1 MRVCLLLVFYS
12 IEANCIPVGEF
23 FSFGTAAGDV
33 VRSEDSI
40 QQLFLNPLFPILGAE
55 KTSLIVSRLYVV
67 MRNLLWPSNYSIV
80 LQVNIVGVI
89 SFEDSFTTYV
99 SRSFPYSNGDIL
111 ICPLW
116 TDLWYT
122 EGTLYTNS
130 VLDINKQ
137 IRITQLIEG
146 RLGYTFIPTGVFI
159 ATWDDVAYFEDS
171 SNVRSLD

>member
-1 MRVCLLLVFYS
+1 
-12 IEANCIPVGEF
+12 
-23 FSFGTAAGDV
+23 
-33 VRSEDSI
+33 
-40 QQLFLNPLFPILGAE
+40 
-55 KTSLIVSRLYVV
+55 

-89 SFEDSFTTYV
+89 SFEDSFTTFI

-116 TDLWYT
+116 TDLWYRSGIT
-122 EGTLYTNS
+122 TLYVNS
-130 VLDINKQ
+130 VLNISKK

-159 ATWDDVAYFEDS
+159 ATWDDVGYFEDS